1 MKNDPRSCEHF
12 YAIAYLE
19 ALKKIQDFNKTWT
32 HELAIEV

>member
-19 ALKKIQDFNKTWT
+19 ALKKIHDFNR
-32 HELAIEV
+32 I

>member
-19 ALKKIQDFNKTWT
+19 VLKKIHDFNR
-32 HELAIEV
+32 I